1 MMHSTISAMISTLF
15 CLFLM
20 LIGLALSYLSLPFS
34 ELAYGL
40 AILVGGWKQTGEGLA
55 ELWIDRSLN
64 VDLLMAF
71 AAIGAC
77 TIGHWFEGAML
88 TFIFCLS
95 GALEEYTTNK
105 STREISSLMALK
117 PTTAQR
123 VLADGQFEEVAVE
136 ALHLQ
141 DTIFVAKGSGIPID
155 GQIIHGTS
163 TVDEAALS
171 GESLPVEK
179 QPGDEVYGGTINL
192 GQPLLITV
200 THTSEET
207 RFAKIIQ
214 LVEEA
219 QQLPSQAAT
228 LIEKIEKV
236 YVPIVMIMVPVM
248 IILCTLYTGWGFQE
262 SFYRGMVLLVV
273 ASPCALV
280 ASATPATLAAISH
293 AARIGV
299 LCKGGQAL
307 DTFAHMQAIA
317 FDKTGTLTNG
327 TPVVTD
333 AEFFVAIPDL
343 PRLIVGMES
352 QSAHPLAEA
361 IRMYYHDTEP
371 LSMQVTEQAGVG
383 LAADYHGSHWQIGK
397 EADSSNLTPQQI
409 GQLKHL
415 KTQGKTMIYISQD
428 RQLVGYLALL
438 DQPRADAQA
447 CIRYFRALGIH
458 TTMLTGDHQGTAQR
472 VATEIGIDDF
482 LSDCLPDEKTTA
494 IKEMKARFHTNAM
507 VGDGINDA
515 PALATASLG
524 IAMGEG
530 TDVAM
535 DVADIV
541 LMKNDLSRLIDSH
554 RLARKLQRIIKQNI
568 IFSISV
574 ILLLIASN
582 FLSFLTLPLG
592 VVGHE
597 GSTILVILNGLRM
610 LIPLRKEQQQPS
622 SHCKDCVLY
631 QKMQHI

>member
-1 MMHSTISAMISTLF
+1 MVRSTISAMISTIA
-15 CLFLM
+15 CLILM
-20 LIGLALSYLSLPFS
+20 VAGVTLSKLALPFS
-34 ELAYGL
+34 EVAYGL
-40 AILVGGWKQTGEGLA
+40 AILAGGWKQTWEGIE
-55 ELWIDRSLN
+55 ELWTEKSLN
-64 VDLLMAF
+64 VDLLMAL
-71 AAIGAC
+71 AALGAC

-105 STREISSLMALK
+105 STREISALMALK

-123 VLADGQFEEVAVE
+123 LQSDGQLEEVAVE
-136 ALHLQ
+136 QLSLQ
-141 DTIFVAKGSGIPID
+141 DTIMVAKGSAIPID
-155 GQIIHGTS
+155 GQVIHGTS
-163 TVDEAALS
+163 AVDEAALS

-179 QPGDEVYGGTINL
+179 QLGDAVYGGTINL
-192 GQPLLITV
+192 GQPLLVKV
-200 THTSEET
+200 THTSEQT

-219 QQLPSQAAT
+219 QQLPSQTAT

-236 YVPIVMIMVPVM
+236 YVPIVMIAVPLM
-248 IILCTLYTGWGFQE
+248 IVLCTLYTDWGFQE

-307 DTFAHMQAIA
+307 DTFAHLNAIA

-327 TPVVTD
+327 KPVVTD
-333 AEFFVAIPDL
+333 ADFFVDIPDL

-352 QSAHPLAEA
+352 QSSHPLAEA
-361 IRMYYHDTEP
+361 IQAFYRDTEP
-371 LSMQVTEQAGVG
+371 ISLQVTEQAGIG
-383 LAADYHGSHWQIGK
+383 LTTDYQGCRWQIGK
-397 EADSSNLTPQQI
+397 EAGSAHFCETQTKQLN
-409 GQLKHL
+409 QLKS
-415 KTQGKTMIYISQD
+415 QGKTLIYINRD
-428 RQLVGYLALL
+428 HQLVGYLALL
-438 DQPRADAQA
+438 DQPRLDAQV
-447 CIRYFRALGIH
+447 CISYFRELGIQ

-472 VATEIGIDDF
+472 VASEIGIDDY

-494 IKEMKARFHTNAM
+494 IKELKHRYQVNAM

-541 LMKNDLSRLIDSH
+541 LMKNDLLRLIDSH

-610 LIPLRKEQQQPS
+610 LIPLRKEQHRPTT
-622 SHCKDCVLY
+622 HCDDCVLY
-631 QKMQHI
+631 QKM

>member
-1 MMHSTISAMISTLF
+1 MLKSTSSAMISTLI
-15 CLFLM
+15 CLILM
-20 LIGLALSYLSLPFS
+20 IVGAALSYLALPFS
-34 ELAYGL
+34 EAAYGL
-40 AILVGGWKQTGEGLA
+40 AILAGGWKQTWAGIE
-55 ELWIDRSLN
+55 ELWTDKSLN
-64 VDLLMAF
+64 VDLLMAL
-71 AAIGAC
+71 AALGAC

-123 VLADGQFEEVAVE
+123 VLSDGQLEEVAVE
-136 ALHLQ
+136 ELAVH
-141 DTIFVAKGSGIPID
+141 DTIMVAKGTAIPID

-163 TVDEAALS
+163 TVDEATLS
-171 GESLPVEK
+171 GESLPVDK
-179 QPGDEVYGGTINL
+179 QQGDTVYGGTINL

-200 THTSEET
+200 THTSEQT

-219 QQLPSQAAT
+219 QQLPSQTAT
-228 LIEKIEKV
+228 LIEKIEKI
-236 YVPIVMIMVPVM
+236 YVPIVMGLVPLM
-248 IILCTLYTGWGFQE
+248 IILSTLYTDWGFQE

-307 DTFAHMQAIA
+307 DTFAHMKAIA

-327 TPVVTD
+327 QPVVAD
-333 AEFFVAIPDL
+333 VAFFEDIPDL
-343 PRLIVGMES
+343 PRLIVGMEA

-361 IRMYYHDTEP
+361 IKRFYADTEP
-371 LSMQVTEQAGVG
+371 LPIKVNEHAGVG
-383 LAADYHGSHWQIGK
+383 LTADVQGHHWQIGK
-397 EADSSNLTPQQI
+397 EATTADLSPQQTAQLD
-409 GQLKHL
+409 QLKA
-415 KTQGKTMIYISQD
+415 QGKTMIYINRD
-428 RQLVGYLALL
+428 GQLVGYMALL
-438 DQPRADAQA
+438 DQPRTDAQA
-447 CIRYFRALGIH
+447 CIRYFRKLGVH

-472 VATEIGIDDF
+472 VAAEIGIDDY

-494 IKEMKARFHTNAM
+494 IKTLKARYQVNAM
-507 VGDGINDA
+507 IGDGINDA

-541 LMKNDLSRLIDSH
+541 LMKNDLLRLVDCH
-554 RLARKLQRIIKQNI
+554 RLALKLQRIIKQNI
-568 IFSISV
+568 LFSIGV

-582 FLSFLTLPLG
+582 FLRFLSLPLG
-592 VVGHE
+592 VIGHE
-597 GSTILVILNGLRM
+597 GSTILVILNGLRL
-610 LIPLRKEQQQPS
+610 LIPLKKRAASTDPS
-622 SHCKDCVLY
+622 L
-631 QKMQHI
+631 